1 MKLHIDIDCFFVSA
15 HRINNPQYHNIPLA
29 VGGRSNLSIFE
40 DSKKE
45 RVSSQISGAFTSSI
59 LSSNDNV
66 SFEEYFLDEQKHPRG
81 IITTSSYEARKYGVK
96 TAMSVA
102 EALRYCPT
110 LKVLPPNYPLYHKLS
125 HNLKTLLE
133 KEIPSIEQFSIDEF
147 FGDISGWIKDT
158 DVYDFGIMLQE
169 KIAKELNLPVSV
181 GLANSKWIA
190 KLATEFAKPYGVK
203 YIKTEYVN
211 NFIKNIPIEKF
222 PGIGKGYQT
231 RLKRYNINTLG
242 QIQQKKELF
251 YTWGQPGIQLYNRVC
266 GIDNENIAL
275 VKERKSIGLGR
286 TFDPLSSR
294 VEIQRRITILSRHLS
309 FIALKNHHR
318 PLTFALKVRYQY
330 GDKSKG
336 FINTNRIFN
345 ELFLKQ
351 EMIKLFQK
359 IDKHP
364 SHAIIQLN
372 LTLSNFEQ
380 TKHTT
385 MDLLNYENDTKQ
397 NKLTQSLQ
405 KIRDKYG
412 IDIIKSGGE
421 LQPIK
426 SSK

>member
-40 DSKKE
+40 TDKKQ

-59 LSSNDNV
+59 LSPTSNM
-66 SFEEYFLDEQKHPRG
+66 SFEEYFLDEQKRPRG
-81 IITTSSYEARKYGVK
+81 IITTSSYEARSYGVK
-96 TAMSVA
+96 TAMSVS
-102 EALRYCPT
+102 EALRWCPNLT
-110 LKVLPPNYPLYHKLS
+110 VLPPNYPLYHKLS
-125 HNLKTLLE
+125 HDLKLLLE

-147 FGDISGWIKDT
+147 FGDISGWIEDN
-158 DVYDFGIMLQE
+158 DVYDFGVMLKE
-169 KIAKELNLPVSV
+169 KIAKELQLPVSI
-181 GLANSKWIA
+181 GIAKSKWIA
-190 KLATEFAKPYGVK
+190 KLATEYAKPYNVK
-203 YIKTEYVN
+203 YVKTKYVDS
-211 NFIKNIPIEKF
+211 FIKDIPIAKF

-242 QIQQKKELF
+242 EIQQKRELF
-251 YTWGQPGIQLYNRVC
+251 YSWGQSGTQLYNRVC

-275 VKERKSIGLGR
+275 EKDRKSIGLGR
-286 TFDPLSSR
+286 TFDPLLCR
-294 VEIQRRITILSRHLS
+294 DETKRRITILCRHLS
-309 FIALKNHHR
+309 FIALKNGHK
-318 PLTFALKVRYQY
+318 PLTFALKIRYQY
-330 GDKSKG
+330 GEKSKD
-336 FINTNRIFN
+336 FINTNRIFS

-351 EMIKLFQK
+351 EMIKLFNK

-380 TKHTT
+380 NKHTT
-385 MDLLNYENDTKQ
+385 MDLLNYEKDTKQ
-397 NKLTQSLQ
+397 NELTLSLQ

-421 LQPIK
+421 LK
-426 SSK
+426 